1 MLYSTD
7 EIWRG
12 NNEERC
18 LTDDLNAIEG
28 DIADLES
35 GKAPNNHTHTGYAP
49 NDHEH
54 TGYSEADHT
63 HTEYAPAVHD
73 HTGYAPDDH
82 THTPGDIGAAPASHD
97 HDYADPLHSHVLS
110 EISGLEAALAAKAPN
125 SALTA
130 KADLVDGKVPASQLP
145 GYVDDVLEFA
155 NLAAFPATGESGKIY
170 VAQDTDKPYRWSGS
184 GYIVIADS
192 VALGETSAT
201 AYRGDR
207 GKIAYEHSQN
217 GDVHVTAAQ
226 KNAWDSKA
234 PGNHT
239 HEYSKISG
247 APTIPTALPANG
259 GNADT
264 VDGKHAAEFALADHI
279 HNVTPVTVA
288 NANLDDYRTAGIY
301 SFAAGYQ
308 PVNRPEGNSNGW
320 LVVIPW
326 NANATVGTIKQF
338 WLRHGTVGT
347 NDHFLY
353 VRTRTADH
361 GWSSWATVYT
371 SKNPPTAAEV
381 GAAPADHNH
390 AAAYMAKALQFTA
403 DNGGIEKT
411 IYTSDNTN
419 LLTEL
424 NALGMGFHTVYSQA
438 GVAGNPNTTE
448 SWRFLLHKAS
458 SNIMWVMAY
467 GTSGSIYSNYLNG
480 TSGWRGW
487 RCLYSASPDC
497 LWSGALY
504 MNASHTVT
512 PSKKLSE
519 CRNGWILM
527 WSDYD
532 ADTGTANIND
542 VVTSVIFKK
551 SIGGTN
557 WGGAAHYFDVP
568 SYMGA
573 DSATDTSGE
582 KRVIKRL
589 YVHDDKLVGHNNNSV
604 GERKDVVLRA
614 VYEF

>member
-1 MLYSTD
+1 MLYSSD

-12 NNEERC
+12 SDEDRC
-18 LTDDLNAIEG
+18 LTDDLNAIES
-28 DIADLES
+28 DIA
-35 GKAPNNHTHTGYAP
+35 GKADEDHTHDGFAAA
-49 NDHEH
+49 DHEH
-54 TGYSEADHT
+54 TGYAEADHT
-63 HTEYAPAVHD
+63 HSEYAPVSHE
-73 HTGYAPDDH
+73 HTGYATSNH
-82 THTPGDIGAAPASHD
+82 GHTPASIGAAPAAHS
-97 HDYADPLHSHVLS
+97 HDYAAPTHSHAQS
-110 EISGLEAALAAKAPN
+110 DISGLEDALAAKAPN

-145 GYVDDVLEFA
+145 GFVDDVTEYA
-155 NLAAFPATGESGKIY
+155 NRASFPTNGESGKLY
-170 VAQDTDKPYRWSGS
+170 VAQDTNKTYRWSGS
-184 GYIVIADS
+184 GYIEISAS
-192 VALGETSAT
+192 LALGETSAT

-207 GKIAYEHSQN
+207 GKIAYDHSQN
-217 GDVHVTAAQ
+217 GAVHVTAAQ
-226 KNAWDSKA
+226 KTAWDSKA
-234 PGNHT
+234 AGDHT
-239 HEYSKISG
+239 HAYSEITG
-247 APTIPTALPANG
+247 LPTIPTALPANG

-264 VDGKHAAEFALADHI
+264 VDGKHAADFALANHI
-279 HNVTPVTVA
+279 HHVTPVTVA

-308 PVNRPEGNSNGW
+308 PVNRPEGTSNGW

-326 NANATVGTIKQF
+326 NANASVGTIKQF
-338 WLRHGTVGT
+338 WLRHGTIGT

-361 GWSSWATVYT
+361 GWSSWATIYT

-381 GAAPADHNH
+381 GAAASNHNH
-390 AAAYMAKALQFTA
+390 ASDYMAKALQFTS
-403 DNGGIEKT
+403 DNGGMEKT
-411 IYTSDNTN
+411 IYTSNNTN
-419 LLTEL
+419 LISEL
-424 NALGMGFHTVYSQA
+424 EALSMGFHTVYSQA

-448 SWRFLLHKAS
+448 SWRCLLHKAS

-497 LWSGALY
+497 LWSGALH
-504 MNASHTVT
+504 MTGSHTVT

-519 CRNGWILM
+519 CRTGWILM

-532 ADTGTANIND
+532 ADTGVANIND
-542 VVTSVIFKK
+542 VVTSVIYKK

-557 WGGAAHYFDVP
+557 WGGAAHLFDIP

-589 YVHDDKLVGHNNNSV
+589 YIHDDKLVGHNSNNL